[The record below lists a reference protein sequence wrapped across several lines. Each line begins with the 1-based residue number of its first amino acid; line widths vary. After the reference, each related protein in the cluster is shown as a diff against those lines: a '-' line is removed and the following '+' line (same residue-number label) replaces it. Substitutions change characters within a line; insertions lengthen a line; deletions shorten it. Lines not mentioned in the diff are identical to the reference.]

1 MEPCAYSMEQI
12 EAMQN
17 VDIRT
22 VDPAG
27 LRDIRE
33 VKVNTDLPK
42 RERILDFIR
51 QIGNPYCYR
60 HGKYVVKVS
69 FTDTDVTLED
79 RMLSYIR
86 SKC

>member
-1 MEPCAYSMEQI
+1 MEPCAYTMEQI
-12 EAMQN
+12 KAMQN

-33 VKVNTDLPK
+33 VKVNIDLPK